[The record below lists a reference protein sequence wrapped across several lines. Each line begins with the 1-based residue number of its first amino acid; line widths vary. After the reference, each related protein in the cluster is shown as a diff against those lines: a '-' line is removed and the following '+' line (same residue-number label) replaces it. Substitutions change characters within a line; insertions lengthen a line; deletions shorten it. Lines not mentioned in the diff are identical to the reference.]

1 MCAFK
6 EVYHFVKLTFR
17 TSPDSL
23 DINHAVVTLGNKNY
37 IL

>member
-1 MCAFK
+1 MRAFK

-17 TSPDSL
+17 TQPDSL
-23 DINHAVVTLGNKNY
+23 GINHAVVNLGNKNY